1 MRLDDE
7 IKLAQDVFG
16 ALGTF
21 DVNSSRRMTE
31 LNLHASIIGCQTDQ
45 EQGES
50 EL

>member
-7 IKLAQDVFG
+7 IKLAKDLFG

-21 DVNSSRRMTE
+21 DVNSSRGMTE
-31 LNLHASIIGCQTDQ
+31 LNLHASIIGCQTEQ
-45 EQGES
+45 EQGRS